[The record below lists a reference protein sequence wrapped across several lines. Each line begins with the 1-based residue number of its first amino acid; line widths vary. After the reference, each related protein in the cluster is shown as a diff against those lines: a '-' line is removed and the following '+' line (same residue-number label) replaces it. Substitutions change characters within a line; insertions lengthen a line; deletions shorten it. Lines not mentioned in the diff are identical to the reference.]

1 MKDIPERYIE
11 NLEEIIIN
19 KDRQIDKLKKRV
31 IYADTSLCI
40 FPHLTLLQRW
50 IQNTIDKLE
59 ALSGKDKVEDTFLK
73 EKHRPWSNLFE
84 ELEYY
89 LEISNALTRKAL
101 TGRWCEEKVINGCNI
116 NNTILRWSWRF
127 DEHPS
132 RRSAIYLKLSLEA
145 KLSNSNIEEPDAF
158 QIINSIATNS
168 IEALSNRKHPIIFIR
183 THQVGH
189 DIVVEI
195 EDNGPGIPENIA
207 NKVLSP
213 YFTTKS
219 HQNDNVIHH
228 GLGLHSTVKILDK
241 IGGKLTFTSEPNSS
255 TTFKILIPA
264 IMDEKKIISLERKTA
279 PDDEVK

>member
-1 MKDIPERYIE
+1 MKDIPDRYIE

-31 IYADTSLCI
+31 IYADTSLCV
-40 FPHLTLLQRW
+40 FPHLVLLQKCIQHTTEKLETLLANNK
-50 IQNTIDKLE
+50 IEHTY
-59 ALSGKDKVEDTFLK
+59 LK
-73 EKHRPWSNLFE
+73 EQHSPWPNLFE

-101 TGRWCEEKVINGCNI
+101 TGRWCEEKVIRGCNI

-127 DEHPS
+127 NEHPS
-132 RRSAIYLKLSLEA
+132 RQSTIYLKLSLEA
-145 KLSNSNIEEPDAF
+145 NLCNSNIEESDAF

-168 IEALSNRKHPIIFIR
+168 IEALANRKHPIIFIR

-213 YFTTKS
+213 YFTTKP
-219 HQNDNVIHH
+219 HQNDPVIHH

-241 IGGKLTFTSEPNSS
+241 IGGKLTFTSELNSS
-255 TTFKILIPA
+255 TIFKILIPV
-264 IMDEKKIISLERKTA
+264 IMDEEKIISLERKIA
-279 PDDEVK
+279 PNDESR